1 MKVNEFKFMQLCG
14 NCACL
19 GYLGKD
25 RIKGPVDNVVGNGTE
40 LIKALINSTY
50 LNEILAGPLKI
61 KKREPSFE
69 GDCENEYHFK
79 SGIICHNDPT
89 KEKYQK
95 HLSDRLQDFQNHLN
109 LVKTDSNYYFT
120 INLNEWYIDKKTQTL
135 IENRLEDSIIF
146 LKEVGI
152 LDKVIF
158 IGTKYGK
165 KKRLWFHYYSDEVNP
180 LIKKYNLK
188 YIDLFDVDVRDIQSG
203 KSYNDSIHLQ
213 FLNAIESITK

>member
-1 MKVNEFKFMQLCG
+1 MQLCG

-25 RIKGPVDNVVGNGTE
+25 RIKGPVDNIVGNGTNM
-40 LIKALINSTY
+40 IKALIENRYWS
-50 LNEILAGPLKI
+50 EILVGPLKK

-69 GDCENEYHFK
+69 GDSLFEYHFN

-89 KEKYQK
+89 SQKYQE
-95 HLSDRLQDFQNHLN
+95 HLFVRLQDLDFHLHQVRN
-109 LVKTDSNYYFT
+109 NPNYYFT

-135 IENRLEDSIIF
+135 IGDRLEDSI
-146 LKEVGI
+146 LYLQSQGI

-165 KKRLWFHYYSDEVNP
+165 KKRLWFHYYSDEVEP

-203 KSYNDSIHLQ
+203 KTYNDSIHQQ
-213 FLNAIESITK
+213 FLSSVTKII